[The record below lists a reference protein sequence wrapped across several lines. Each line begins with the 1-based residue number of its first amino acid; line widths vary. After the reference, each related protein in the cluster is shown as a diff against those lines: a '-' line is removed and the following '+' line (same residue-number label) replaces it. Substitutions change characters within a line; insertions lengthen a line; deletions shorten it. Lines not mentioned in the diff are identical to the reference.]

1 MLKKERMPSNCHS
14 RTSVKSSKY
23 LFHNK
28 KSNDKITLT
37 DRVSFVHHLIRGGIN
52 GRDLL
57 R

>member
-1 MLKKERMPSNCHS
+1 MLKKERMPSNGHS
-14 RTSVKSSKY
+14 RASAASSN
-23 LFHNK
+23 HNI

-37 DRVSFVHHLIRGGIN
+37 DRVPFVHHLIRGGTY